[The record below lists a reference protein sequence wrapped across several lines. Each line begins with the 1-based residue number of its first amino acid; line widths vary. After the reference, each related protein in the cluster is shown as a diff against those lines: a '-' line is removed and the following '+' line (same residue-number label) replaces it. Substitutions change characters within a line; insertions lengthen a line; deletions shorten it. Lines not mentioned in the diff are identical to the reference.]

1 MTGQQL
7 VYSAEDEFIVSLPLH
22 FHCLLTFC
30 RRLVSI
36 CISLIFP
43 RLLNTTMSWNG
54 VDHNDVF
61 EYMINSG
68 MHDSILNY
76 MKGELFRAEWNRDIE
91 KLCKQTIKEVGIDQ
105 INYDQLLNQ
114 VMSPAKK
121 LVPEQVQQN
130 VFNMIRVAI
139 EDKLATSSD
148 IQ

>member
-1 MTGQQL
+1 
-7 VYSAEDEFIVSLPLH
+7 
-22 FHCLLTFC
+22 
-30 RRLVSI
+30 
-36 CISLIFP
+36 
-43 RLLNTTMSWNG
+43 MSWNG